1 MSDNPDPASP
11 EQRSWANAFFAAIG
25 WVGPSAE
32 DLAIEQENAAAEAAF
47 DAIADFRSTRRIT
60 DSRDGPGT
68 VSITEVN
75 GRQYIG
81 VNSANFTD
89 ADRALAKSWETD
101 LGVPRGPA
109 GNFARQVLYHAE
121 AHTLMQIY
129 EDADGQ
135 MPAELTLYVDR
146 IACSACQNT
155 LPELVRTMGIETLTL
170 RLNDGRI
177 AIVTEDGF
185 EGDWQ

>member
-11 EQRSWANAFFAAIG
+11 AQRSWTAAFFAAIG
-25 WVGPSAE
+25 WGEPSAE
-32 DLAIEQENAAAEAAF
+32 VRARQQENAAAEAAF

-60 DSRDGPGT
+60 DSRGRRGT

-75 GRQYIG
+75 GQHYVG

-129 EDADGQ
+129 QDSNGQ
-135 MPAELTLYVDR
+135 MPTELTLYVDR

-155 LPELVRTMGIETLTL
+155 LPDLVEIMGIETLTL
-170 RLNDGRI
+170 RLDDGRI
-177 AIVTEDGF
+177 ATVTRDGF